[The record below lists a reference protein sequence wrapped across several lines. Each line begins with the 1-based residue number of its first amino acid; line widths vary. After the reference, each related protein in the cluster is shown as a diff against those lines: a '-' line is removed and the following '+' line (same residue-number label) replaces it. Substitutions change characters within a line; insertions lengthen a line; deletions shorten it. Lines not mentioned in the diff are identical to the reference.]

1 MRQPVRSAKAPTLK
15 NNDNF
20 DLARSLRWM
29 LRGPMVGFTKK
40 GSLKMT
46 TIFTLGR
53 ETATALAA
61 AFVTAML
68 FVSSATSLL
77 PIA

>member
-1 MRQPVRSAKAPTLK
+1 MFAIS
-15 NNDNF
+15 
-20 DLARSLRWM
+20 S
-29 LRGPMVGFTKK
+29 
-40 GSLKMT
+40 SS
-46 TIFTLGR
+46 R

-61 AFVTAML
+61 AFLTAML

>member
-1 MRQPVRSAKAPTLK
+1 MFA
-15 NNDNF
+15 
-20 DLARSLRWM
+20 
-29 LRGPMVGFTKK
+29 
-40 GSLKMT
+40 
-46 TIFTLGR
+46 IFTPGR
-53 ETATALAA
+53 ESATALAA

>member
-1 MRQPVRSAKAPTLK
+1 
-15 NNDNF
+15 
-20 DLARSLRWM
+20 M
-29 LRGPMVGFTKK
+29 LRGSMVGLTKK
-40 GSLKMT
+40 GSLKMS
-46 TIFTLGR
+46 TIFTPGR

-61 AFVTAML
+61 AFVTALL

>member
-1 MRQPVRSAKAPTLK
+1 MS
-15 NNDNF
+15 
-20 DLARSLRWM
+20 
-29 LRGPMVGFTKK
+29 
-40 GSLKMT
+40 
-46 TIFTLGR
+46 IFITSR